1 MSSAVFDKILYDGH
15 LQLLTYQVMV
25 KHENDVEDDKH
36 DQGGLDGDHHQ
47 LFRLHHLCIAD
58 LSSDG

>member
-47 LFRLHHLCIAD
+47 LF
-58 LSSDG
+58 